1 MDIGAMSTRIDSHID
16 SLVTDCPDVI
26 SKIVQ
31 LGYDRDTEV
40 IELVTVLPSA
50 LDISVNIGM
59 VQRWRDISKYFGR
72 PVRIYGWSY
81 NTAVEKCFLSLVQEK
96 ADIFLT
102 VLPGELRG
110 EKKHA

>member
-1 MDIGAMSTRIDSHID
+1 MDIGALSTHVDSHIEA
-16 SLVTDCPDVI
+16 VVMDCPDVI
-26 SKIVQ
+26 CKIVQ
-31 LGYDRDTEV
+31 LGYHMDNEV
-40 IELVTVLPSA
+40 VEIATVLPSA

-59 VQRWRDISKYFGR
+59 VQRWRDISKYFNK

-81 NTAVEKCFLSLVQEK
+81 NTEVEKCFLSLVQEK
-96 ADIFLT
+96 KDIFLT

>member
-1 MDIGAMSTRIDSHID
+1 MDTRTMSTHVDSHLGA
-16 SLVTDCPDVI
+16 LVTDCPDVI

-31 LGYDRDTEV
+31 LGYDQDSEV
-40 IELVTVLPSA
+40 IELATVLPSA
-50 LDISVNIGM
+50 LDISVNIGL
-59 VQRWRDISKYFGR
+59 VQRWRDIGKYFDR

-81 NTAVEKCFLSLVQEK
+81 NTEVEKCLLSLVQEK
-96 ADIFLT
+96 KDVFLT